1 MATSSETDARIKS
14 IRRNDQSRR
23 FAKVPVGKLL
33 MYEETGVQLDLLS
46 MIATQS
52 GAELIISAKVARN

>member
-1 MATSSETDARIKS
+1 MS
-14 IRRNDQSRR
+14 RNDQSRR
-23 FAKVPVGKLL
+23 FAKVAGGLTS
-33 MYEETGVQLDLLS
+33 EETVVQLDLLS